1 MRLDISNV
9 LVILIPLP
17 VNTYLYGLVSYQFA
31 VYKIASQS
39 ISFLLNF
46 FTVKLILL
54 SAEYN
59 DPLWIKS
66 ASLLISQGSN

>member
-39 ISFLLNF
+39 ISFLSNF